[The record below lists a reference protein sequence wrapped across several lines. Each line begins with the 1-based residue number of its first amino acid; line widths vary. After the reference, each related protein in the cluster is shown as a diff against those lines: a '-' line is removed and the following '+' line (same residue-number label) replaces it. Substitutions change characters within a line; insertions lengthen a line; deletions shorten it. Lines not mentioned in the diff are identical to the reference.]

1 MGPALDTNNL
11 ELTDGARVAVMG
23 GGPAGSFFSY
33 FLLEMAGR
41 IGLELQVDIYEPR
54 DFSIPGP
61 PGCNMCGGIV
71 SESLVQMLAAE
82 GIILPPTVVQRGI
95 SAYVMHSDAGSVRID
110 TPMEEKRIGAIY
122 RGAGPKGLEEAKWG
136 SFDGHLLSL
145 AQEKGARVIHSRV
158 SQVSG
163 QSNGVAV
170 GTRSSSPQ
178 VYELLAVTTGINTA
192 ALKLFDGMDL
202 AYKPPHTTKTF
213 IREYYL
219 GAQNVSKYLGNAM
232 HVFLLNIPRLEFAA
246 IIPKGDYASLIL
258 LGDEIND
265 ELIDS
270 LVESPEIRQLMPA
283 DLPLNEGACQ
293 CRPRISVRG
302 AVQPFGDRI
311 VFVGDC
317 GATRLYKDGIGAAYR
332 TAKSAAAA
340 AVFQGISAEDFRRHY
355 LPACQA
361 IEGDNA
367 LGKVI
372 FWVTRQIQKSRFSR
386 RAVLRMAAA
395 EQQRERSSRWMS
407 IVLWDMF
414 TGSAP
419 YREIFLR
426 TVHPAFW
433 SRFLWDN
440 LASIVELVAGFLRLR
455 SADHGW
461 ELPQTIDDKR

>member
-1 MGPALDTNNL
+1 MSEL
-11 ELTDGARVAVMG
+11 ELRDGARVAVMG

-33 FLLEMAGR
+33 FLLEMAGM
-41 IGLELQVDIYEPR
+41 IGLKLQVDIYEPR
-54 DFSIPGP
+54 DFTIPGP
-61 PGCNMCGGIV
+61 AGCNMCGGIV

-122 RGAGPKGLEEAKWG
+122 RGPGPKGLKEAKWG

-145 AQEKGARVIHSRV
+145 AQEKGAHVIRSRV

-163 QSNGVAV
+163 HASCVEV
-170 GTRSSSPQ
+170 GARGRSTQ
-178 VYELLAVTTGINTA
+178 AYELLAVTTGINTA

-202 AYKPPHTTKTF
+202 AYRPPRTTKTF
-213 IREYYL
+213 IREYHL
-219 GAQNVSKYLGNAM
+219 GAQEVGRYLGNAM
-232 HVFLLNIPRLEFAA
+232 HVFLLNVPRLEFAA
-246 IIPKGDYASLIL
+246 IIPKGDYASLCL
-258 LGDEIND
+258 LGDDIDD

-270 LVESPEIRQLMPA
+270 FVESPEVRQLMPA

-293 CRPRISVRG
+293 CRPRISVQG

-311 VFVGDC
+311 VFIGDC
-317 GATRLYKDGIGAAYR
+317 GVTRLYKDGIGAAYR

-340 AVFQGISAEDFRRHY
+340 AVFQGISARDFKRYY

-361 IEGDNA
+361 IQGDNT

-372 FWVTRQIQKSRFSR
+372 FWVTRQIQKRQFAR

-395 EQQRERSSRWMS
+395 EQRREGGSRWMS
-407 IVLWDMF
+407 TVLWDMF

-419 YREIFLR
+419 YREIFQR
-426 TVHPAFW
+426 TLHPAFW

-440 LASIVELVAGFLRLR
+440 LVSIVALTAGFHRLR
-455 SADHGW
+455 SPDTGSELQRTAD
-461 ELPQTIDDKR
+461 DSR

>member
-1 MGPALDTNNL
+1 VSHL
-11 ELTDGARVAVMG
+11 ELTDGARIAVIG

-41 IGLELQVDIYEPR
+41 VGLELQVDIYEPR
-54 DFSIPGP
+54 DFTIPGP

-82 GIILPPTVVQRGI
+82 GIFLPPTVVQRGI

-110 TPMEEKRIGAIY
+110 TPMEEKRIGAVY
-122 RGAGPKGLEEAKWG
+122 RGPGPRGLKEARWD

-145 AQEKGARVIHSRV
+145 AQEKGAHVIHSRV
-158 SQVSG
+158 SQVSDHA
-163 QSNGVAV
+163 SGVAV
-170 GTRSSSPQ
+170 GTRGRSLQ

-202 AYKPPHTTKTF
+202 AYKPPRTTKTF
-213 IREYYL
+213 IREYHL
-219 GAQNVSKYLGNAM
+219 GAQDVSRYLGNAM

-283 DLPLNEGACQ
+283 DLQLNEGACQ
-293 CRPRISVRG
+293 CRPRINVRG
-302 AVQPFGDRI
+302 AVQPFDDRI
-311 VFVGDC
+311 VFIGDC

-340 AVFQGISAEDFRRHY
+340 AIFQGISAEDFRRHY
-355 LPACQA
+355 LPACRA

-372 FWVTRQIQKSRFSR
+372 FWVTRQIQKHRFTR
-386 RAVLRMAAA
+386 RAVLRMVAA
-395 EQQRERSSRWMS
+395 EQRRDIGGRWMS
-407 IVLWDMF
+407 TVLWDMF

-419 YREIFLR
+419 YREIFQR

-433 SRFLWDN
+433 TRFLWDN
-440 LASIVELVAGFLRLR
+440 IASIVEQIAGFRRLR
-455 SADHGW
+455 SPDADW
-461 ELPQTIDDKR
+461 KLPHTMDDSR